1 MRYAFVFLLG
11 GALLLSA
18 CESKLPDE
26 EITVV
31 SDDAIFEA
39 EQTDEDDGLVFSEEI
54 EPVDEVDEVE
64 SVEETLSPQDSLL
77 MQVGGDR
84 VFFGFDK
91 YDLSEQAQ
99 ETLDLLQSW
108 LESNPDVQ
116 LTLEGHCDERGS
128 REYNLALGERRAVS
142 VYNYLIAGG
151 VDPARLTTVS
161 YGKEQPSA
169 LGSTEE
175 AWRLNRRT
183 VFQID

>member
-54 EPVDEVDEVE
+54 EPVDEVE

-84 VFFGFDK
+84 VFFAFDK
-91 YDLSEQAQ
+91 YDLSEQTQ

-116 LTLEGHCDERGS
+116 LTLEDTVTKEEVESTISLWESVAQS
-128 REYNLALGERRAVS
+128 RC
-142 VYNYLIAGG
+142 
-151 VDPARLTTVS
+151 TT
-161 YGKEQPSA
+161 
-169 LGSTEE
+169 T
-175 AWRLNRRT
+175 
-183 VFQID
+183 